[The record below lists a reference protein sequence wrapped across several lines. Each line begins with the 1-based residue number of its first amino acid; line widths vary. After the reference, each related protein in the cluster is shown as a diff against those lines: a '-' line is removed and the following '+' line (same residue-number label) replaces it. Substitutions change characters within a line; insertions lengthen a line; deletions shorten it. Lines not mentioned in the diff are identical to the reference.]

1 MEHIID
7 LDRYPLHRQGAADWN
22 DLVAFAKAGL
32 AQDGLFNLPGFM
44 LPQALASVLAHV
56 HPRMEIDSFHH
67 RRWHNIYFKDEVD
80 GLAADDAALTKVETA
95 NHTLCHDQMQGTAL
109 DKIYQWPEFG
119 AFLAAVMDKPQLYT
133 MDDALAGLNVLE
145 YRPGEALNWHFDR
158 SIFTT
163 TLLLQEATEGGLFE
177 YAKDLRSDNNPNHAG
192 IADLLAGQIEPTKLK
207 QEAGTLNVFLGVNT
221 AHRVST
227 VGPGTSR
234 IVAVLSHY
242 DTPGRAFSA
251 EEQMGFFGRVA

>member
-1 MEHIID
+1 MDHIID
-7 LDRYPLHRQGAADWN
+7 LDRYPLHMPHSADWEA
-22 DLVAFAKAGL
+22 LVAQCKAGL
-32 AQDGLFNLPGFM
+32 ARDGLFNLPGFM
-44 LPQALASVLAHV
+44 QPTALADVLEHV
-56 HPRMEIDSFHH
+56 HPRMETESFHH
-67 RRWHNIYFKDEVD
+67 RRAHNIYFKDAVE
-80 GLAADDAALTKVETA
+80 GLAPDDPALKKVETA
-95 NHTLCHDQMQGTAL
+95 NHTLCHDQMRGTAL
-109 DKIYQWPEFG
+109 DHLYLWPEF
-119 AFLAAVMDKPQLYT
+119 ATFLAAVMDKPQLFT

-163 TLLLQEATEGGLFE
+163 TLLLQEASAGGHFE
-177 YAKDLRSDNNPNHAG
+177 YVKDLRSEDDPNHAG
-192 IADLLAGQIEPTKLK
+192 IADLLEGRIAPTTLI
-207 QEAGTLNVFLGVNT
+207 QSAGTLNVFLGLNT

-242 DTPGRAFSA
+242 DSPGRAFTA